1 METNLILVLVV
12 ACIYSTI
19 LSLLIY
25 YLFNKRF
32 NKLSKSIIN
41 SSVMNQEMIKETKLF
56 IQEWV
61 YEREEKTNLRL
72 STLEELYKNLDISVD
87 EREEKTNLRLSTLE
101 ELYKNLDISVD
112 VHEHKFS
119 NSWAVISIQGKK
131 TDYIKFIDLGNSEI
145 REIAQFLRRLEKV
158 RNIKVDASP
167 LASPLLRIE
176 KDK

>member
-1 METNLILVLVV
+1 
-12 ACIYSTI
+12 
-19 LSLLIY
+19 
-25 YLFNKRF
+25 
-32 NKLSKSIIN
+32 
-41 SSVMNQEMIKETKLF
+41 MNQEMIKETKLF

-61 YEREEKTNLRL
+61 Y
-72 STLEELYKNLDISVD
+72 